1 MSTWKVVPGTTVSF
15 TYRWGANPFIYLDV
29 SISRLTPLRL
39 TATGHGIPD
48 GWSVAIAE
56 FDGISSLQAESWPP
70 GGCDFRPIRA
80 VDANTIEFNTIDAAR
95 LSGAAVGDAGVIAYE
110 TPVDLSGYTGVMT
123 IDGVASPISAV
134 LDNTAKTIT
143 VTVPVSTTETFSV
156 GTSMSFSLKMTATV
170 GGAVTQLD
178 FGTIEV
184 VDGSSC

>member
-1 MSTWKVVPGTTVSF
+1 MSTWKIVPGTTVSF
-15 TYRWGANPFIYLDV
+15 VYRWGANPFIYQDV
-29 SISRLTPLRL
+29 SISRLTPLQL
-39 TATGHGIPD
+39 TSTGHGIPD

-70 GGCDFRPIRA
+70 SGCDFRPVRV
-80 VDANTIEFNTIDAAR
+80 VDANTIEFNKIDAAR
-95 LSGAAVGDAGVIAYE
+95 LSGAATGDTGVIALE
-110 TPVDLSGYTGVMT
+110 TPIDLSGYTGVMT
-123 IDGVASPISAV
+123 IDSVVSPISAV

-143 VTVPVSTTETFSV
+143 VTVPVSTTQDFSV
-156 GTSMSFSLKMTATV
+156 GSSLQFSLKMTATT